1 MQDQNVVRVR
11 PDKWHVGT
19 STVPGLYTRV
29 TLTDGMDVP
38 QNEVN
43 GRLSYYSVIDI
54 LNLPTRP

>member
-1 MQDQNVVRVR
+1 MQDQNVVSVR

-19 STVPGLYTRV
+19 STRAIHTRHV
-29 TLTDGMDVP
+29 DRWYDVP